1 MTLHRR
7 FLAFALTIAST
18 VSASAAPAAELKP
31 APAWEMNNLD
41 GKITKLSDFRGKVV
55 ILNFWAT
62 WCPPCRKE
70 IPGFI
75 KLQNQYSASGLV
87 VVGASVD
94 SQGPE
99 VVKTFVTQQGI
110 NYPIVMAHTKVVAD
124 YGGIKFIPTTF
135 VIDRQGNIVQTYHG
149 LHSAGTF
156 ESAIKPL
163 LDAK

>member
-1 MTLHRR
+1 
-7 FLAFALTIAST
+7 
-18 VSASAAPAAELKP
+18 
-31 APAWEMNNLD
+31 MNNLD

-62 WCPPCRKE
+62 WCPPCREE

-75 KLQNQYSASGLV
+75 KLQNEYSASGLV

-99 VVKTFVTQQGI
+99 VVKSFVTQHGI

-149 LHSAGTF
+149 LHSTGTF

>member
-1 MTLHRR
+1 MNLHRSLVT
-7 FLAFALTIAST
+7 LATLVWLF
-18 VSASAAPAAELKP
+18 SASAAELRP

-62 WCPPCRKE
+62 WCPPCREE

-75 KLQNQYSASGLV
+75 KLQNEYSASGLV

-99 VVKTFVTQQGI
+99 VVKSFVTQHGI

-149 LHSAGTF
+149 LHSIGTF